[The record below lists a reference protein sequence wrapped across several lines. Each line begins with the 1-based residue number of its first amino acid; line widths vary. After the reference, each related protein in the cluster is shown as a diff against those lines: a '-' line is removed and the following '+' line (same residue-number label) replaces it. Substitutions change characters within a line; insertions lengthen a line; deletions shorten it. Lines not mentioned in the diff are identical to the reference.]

1 MDVAGMPRAKFEPAG
16 AGSVCHRT
24 IPSKILT
31 VTELGDTCQGCALDR
46 SSTLRT
52 STKQDGRLP
61 AEPQVGAFL
70 RRRTCR

>member
-1 MDVAGMPRAKFEPAG
+1 MDVAGMPCAKFEPAG
-16 AGSVCHRT
+16 TESVRHRT
-24 IPSKILT
+24 IPSKILA
-31 VTELGDTCQGCALDR
+31 VTELGDTCQEYALDR

-61 AEPQVGAFL
+61 AEPQMGAFL